1 MLQRGQNIKLNDI
14 VKKNDFEI
22 EISTNMLGGV
32 SDVACF
38 GVDTNNQLS
47 DDRYFIFY
55 NQPQS
60 PENALNMSIKG
71 NNTIF
76 HIDLNRLP
84 KNINKLVFTI
94 TAEEKTLHDLQQGNM
109 KILKNKKQLYYV
121 KFIEKMI
128 FGDYLWL

>member
-60 PENALNMSIKG
+60 PENALNMSING

-84 KNINKLVFTI
+84 KNINKLV
-94 TAEEKTLHDLQQGNM
+94 LQ
-109 KILKNKKQLYYV
+109 
-121 KFIEKMI
+121 
-128 FGDYLWL
+128 

>member
-47 DDRYFIFY
+47 DDRYFI
-55 NQPQS
+55 
-60 PENALNMSIKG
+60 LI
-71 NNTIF
+71 
-76 HIDLNRLP
+76 
-84 KNINKLVFTI
+84 
-94 TAEEKTLHDLQQGNM
+94 
-109 KILKNKKQLYYV
+109 
-121 KFIEKMI
+121 
-128 FGDYLWL
+128 